1 MKNAK
6 ESYITEKI
14 YLERLEKLSE
24 EVKEGADISRI
35 RDEMQDVIS
44 GAGACFPEEN
54 AAASEVI
61 GKTLRVLKKL
71 YNLNSELAEKA
82 YTCNVTELFDNLA
95 FCCELLCSENRKRII
110 FSYEEDPFCTVCNPK
125 ELSWAFLNIL
135 VNAAAHSRG
144 DFISVTQRTG
154 ADFAQFIIEN
164 EGEFRYGSFAD
175 ALCKNGCG
183 LFRTNRIIS
192 SHGGVIMMN
201 SDSNKTAVSFTVSKK
216 TDSSLPEYKIPSV
229 EDLLYDR
236 LSIIY
241 TALSGI
247 IK

>member
-1 MKNAK
+1 
-6 ESYITEKI
+6 
-14 YLERLEKLSE
+14 
-24 EVKEGADISRI
+24 
-35 RDEMQDVIS
+35 MQDVIS

-54 AAASEVI
+54 AAASRVI
-61 GKTLRVLKKL
+61 GKTLKVLKKL
-71 YNLNSELAEKA
+71 YNLSSECTEKS
-82 YTCNVTELFDNLA
+82 YICNVTELFDNLT
-95 FCCELLCSENRKRII
+95 FCCELLCSENKKRII
-110 FSYEEDPFCTVCNPK
+110 FSYSEEPFYTVCSPK

-135 VNAAAHSRG
+135 VNAASYSAG
-144 DFISVTQRTG
+144 DFISVSQRTHT
-154 ADFAQFIIEN
+154 DFAQFIIEN
-164 EGEFRYGSFAD
+164 EGVFPYGRFAD
-175 ALCKNGCG
+175 SLCENGCG

-201 SDSNKTAVSFTVSKK
+201 SDKNKTAVSFTVLKK

-247 IK
+247 IS